1 MRKRSRLLDEPDN
14 MLSTD
19 GELTK
24 LLHDLVDRCEKP
36 AQLLEILYWYEET
49 ELAEVMRQFLALP
62 AAAQSAL
69 HAFLVMTEGS
79 SGSVTVTVGP
89 SGFTLSSPTIT
100 EYIRTLT
107 HSASQRM
114 PSGVLH

>member
-1 MRKRSRLLDEPDN
+1 MSKRSRLLDEPDN

-24 LLHDLVDRCEKP
+24 LLHDLVDRCDKP
-36 AQLLEILYWYEET
+36 AQLLEILYWHEEI

-69 HAFLVMTEGS
+69 HAFLVMTEGN

-89 SGFTLSSPTIT
+89 SGFTLWSPTIT
-100 EYIRTLT
+100 EYIRTLA